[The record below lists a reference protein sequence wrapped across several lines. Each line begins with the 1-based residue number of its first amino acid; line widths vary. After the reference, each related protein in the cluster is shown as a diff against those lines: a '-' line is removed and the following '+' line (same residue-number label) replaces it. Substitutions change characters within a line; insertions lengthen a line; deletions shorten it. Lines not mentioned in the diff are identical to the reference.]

1 MVRGAHTRGHLK
13 SAIRCTNVPQEAHK
27 PRGTLSLDR
36 RMMIGVLIVAALWV
50 SAVPVGSVAAA
61 AKDAEGRICRP
72 RLGEC
77 AAIELGKGGIFGWT
91 CSGGK
96 VEGSGFYIVFVRPSG
111 TYVLLKVPQ
120 GRTSFEFAPD
130 TQGPWRWI
138 VINTDP
144 DGTRPDVESEPGY
157 FEVLAPGST
166 RKKF

>member
-1 MVRGAHTRGHLK
+1 L
-13 SAIRCTNVPQEAHK
+13 
-27 PRGTLSLDR
+27 LLDR
-36 RMMIGVLIVAALWV
+36 NIVTVVVIGIAVWVAAG
-50 SAVPVGSVAAA
+50 PVAPASVAE
-61 AKDAEGRICRP
+61 DEAEGRICKP

-130 TQGPWRWI
+130 AQGPWRWI

-144 DGTRPDVESEPGY
+144 DGNRPDLESEPGH
-157 FEVLAPGST
+157 FQVLAPGSPQ
-166 RKKF
+166 KKY